1 MENEKNNQE
10 FVHKTSGEPLE
21 DTQAEK
27 AVGGQME
34 CADSD
39 YHGACCP
46 KGVTRRP
53 FPGKTEIVIIATQ
66 FINVTF

>member
-46 KGVTRRP
+46 KGVTQ
-53 FPGKTEIVIIATQ
+53 E
-66 FINVTF
+66 TFSRQNRNCYNRDAIYKCDF